1 MKAAIYVRI
10 STTRQHV
17 DRQYAELELYAK
29 SKDYVIVD
37 GYEDQISGFRDEDE
51 RSELQRL
58 KIDALT
64 DKFDVILF
72 SELSRLSRKT
82 SSILELINYFRDEC
96 GKNLYFQKQNLYVTK
111 DKSDLG
117 SELQLNILATIG
129 SYEIELAAERQMGGK
144 IQKVKKRVWTHGCRP
159 YGFNLNKDKTL
170 CINEEE
176 ANLIREIYGLYL
188 NGYTSTQVAHL
199 LNDRGVTPPAIATDK
214 PKQNKISAWHPH
226 TVIEII
232 RARRNIGEF
241 SAVFH
246 VPDPKNKEE
255 IRKRVNR
262 KVAEKIEYTDESL
275 MIIDK
280 TTYDLAVANIKKR
293 VQNKATAKKN
303 ISLLKQVLKCG
314 HCGANFF
321 YKRDGKKHELKY
333 SCHNLR
339 YSFKISTRKCKDG
352 LGICAKRLDGLIV
365 AMAKSKLLNQKHLF
379 DDKETRINENNE
391 KITNNEN
398 MIQAFRNVIKNVN
411 IEFNNYIKLAYKHK
425 VQNSLIDEESDKRE
439 KEIKKL
445 EADIII
451 LQNQNKSFVQQNKL
465 LNKRKILTEDMM
477 NLSALELKEL
487 FEEYIEEVLVY
498 NSKTW
503 VIINIKYKFGGDEF
517 GLIRKNPKA
526 NRNMHYSKIVRELLP
541 KDDYDFLSENNL
553 LEIGNDI
560 YYYGFYD
567 NLEKQLIYNKDDEMF
582 TLANK
587 QYSINEFAELIY
599 PKNMSNLHMYE
610 YFSFDKLLHLTK
622 SEKTG
627 G

>member
-10 STTRQHV
+10 STTRQHT

-29 SKDYVIVD
+29 SKDYTIVD
-37 GYEDQISGFRDEDE
+37 TYEDQVSGFKDEDE
-51 RSELQRL
+51 RSELLRL
-58 KIDALT
+58 KNDALT
-64 DKFDVILF
+64 DKFDIILF

-82 SSILELINYFRDEC
+82 STILELINYFRNDC
-96 GKNLYFQKQNLYVTK
+96 GKNLYFQKQNLCVTK

-144 IQKVKKRVWTHGCRP
+144 IQKVKKGVWTHGCRP

-176 ANLIREIYGLYL
+176 ANLIREIYSLYL

-232 RARRNIGEF
+232 RAKRNIGEF

-255 IRKRVNR
+255 IRKRLNR
-262 KVAEKIEYTDESL
+262 KVAEKIENTDESL

-280 TTYDLAVANIKKR
+280 ITYDLAVANIKKR
-293 VQNKATAKKN
+293 VQNKTTAKKN

-321 YKRDGKKHELKY
+321 YKRDGKEHELKY

-352 LGICAKRLDGLIV
+352 LGIYAKRLDGLVV

-379 DDKETRINENNE
+379 DDKATRINENNE
-391 KITNNEN
+391 KIANNEG
-398 MIQAFRNVIKNVN
+398 MIQAFQNAMKNLN
-411 IEFNNYIKLAYKHK
+411 SEFNDYIADAFRYKIPQSLRDEKFEKKEKKL
-425 VQNSLIDEESDKRE
+425 
-439 KEIKKL
+439 KKL
-445 EADIII
+445 EADITT
-451 LQNQNKSFVQQNKL
+451 LHNQNKSLVQQNKL

-477 NLSALELKEL
+477 DLSAMELKEL
-487 FEEYIEEVLVY
+487 FEEYIEEVLLY

-503 VIINIKYKFGGDEF
+503 VIANIKYKFGGDEF

-526 NRNMHYSKIVRELLP
+526 NRNMHYSKLIKGLLP
-541 KDDYDFLSENNL
+541 ECDYNFLAENNL
-553 LEIGNDI
+553 LEIGNDV
-560 YYYGFYD
+560 YYYGFFD
-567 NLEKQLIYNKDDEMF
+567 NLKKQLVYDKDKEVFVLKD
-582 TLANK
+582 K

-599 PKNMSNLHMYE
+599 PKAMSELHTYE
-610 YFSFDKLLHLTK
+610 YFNFDKLLHFA
-622 SEKTG
+622 EKG
-627 G
+627 